1 MQESTK
7 WLVNG
12 QSPGSR
18 ARRAERSRPGRANR
32 RHRARAAACRSSSCT
47 AARARAPSTGA
58 RSRSG
63 SRRATARS
71 SSTSAATAARPHEG
85 EDFGVVR
92 FGLDTLHVLRA
103 LGLERAVLVG
113 FSVGGNT
120 LLALLARDPRP
131 ALALVTI
138 GASARGDPARV
149 ERDHERPLARLPQGA
164 RAPGR
169 ERPRVLARA
178 PYPARPRLGP
188 ERRSRRRGPAPDH
201 LPGAR
206 LSRRPRPGAAGR
218 LRGAPG
224 REGFPTRSSCWCR
237 APATRSSSTG
247 PSSSWKRSSAFSRE
261 LSRNAS
267 GRVSPPRGPHDR
279 LRFAATSRLAS
290 RMCREPP
297 GCW

>member
-1 MQESTK
+1 M
-7 WLVNG
+7 
-12 QSPGSR
+12 PGALNVPVPGGRIAVTERGSGVPVVFLHGGTGTG
-18 ARRAERSRPGRANR
+18 AFDWGEIAERLAPCYRTVVLDLRG
-32 RHRARAAACRSSSCT
+32 HGSS
-47 AARARAPSTGA
+47 
-58 RSRSG
+58 
-63 SRRATARS
+63 
-71 SSTSAATAARPHEG
+71 PHEG

-149 ERDHERPLARLPQGA
+149 NEIMSGPWPDYLKELEHPVGS
-164 RAPGR
+164 
-169 ERPRVLARA
+169 
-178 PYPARPRLGP
+178 GP
-188 ERRSRRRGPAPDH
+188 EYWSELRTLLAHDWARNVDLADEDLRRITCPVLVCHGDRDRVQPVGV
-201 LPGAR
+201 
-206 LSRRPRPGAAGR
+206 
-218 LRGAPG
+218 RGAPG
-224 REGFPTRSSCWCR
+224 RQGFPTRSSRWCEGAGHALQLDRPELFVEALERFLAR
-237 APATRSSSTG
+237 A
-247 PSSSWKRSSAFSRE
+247 
-261 LSRNAS
+261 LRNAS